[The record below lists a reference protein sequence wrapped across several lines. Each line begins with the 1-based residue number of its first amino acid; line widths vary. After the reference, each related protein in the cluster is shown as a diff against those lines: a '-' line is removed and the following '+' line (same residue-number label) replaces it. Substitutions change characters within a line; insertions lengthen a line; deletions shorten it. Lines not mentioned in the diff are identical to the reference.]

1 MKSISEDS
9 HIDLR
14 ARAHAEMVEAGFVP
28 DFEPAV
34 IRETQASSEKQINQL
49 DSSLR
54 DLRSLLW
61 SSIDNPDS
69 RDLDQLE
76 YVERLADGTARVMV
90 AIADVDAYVPRSSA
104 TDRHASTNTTSI
116 YTGIV
121 NYPMLPDIL
130 SFDLTSL
137 VQDADR
143 LAIVID
149 LVIDSKGA
157 IDKNDVYR
165 GLVRNHAKL
174 DYPTIGDWLESG
186 GTVPE
191 VVSKISGL
199 KEQLILQNEVQG
211 QIRALRQAQGS
222 LQLHT
227 PEATTVAADGVV
239 LDLEIVEDNP
249 ARELIENFMISGN
262 IGVSHFLASKN
273 FPSIRRIVK
282 TPERWQRIVEIAA
295 TYGEALAPEADARA
309 LAKFLI
315 ARKKVD
321 ALRFPDLSLAIVKL
335 LGRGEYVVEV
345 PGQKD
350 QGHFALAVHDYTHAT
365 APNRRFP
372 DLATQRLVKAAIAGK
387 PMPYSLNELDEIA
400 LHCTER
406 EGAAKKLERTM
417 RKVAAAVLLSK
428 HIGEIYDGIVTGV
441 QDGATY
447 ARLFKPPA
455 EGRIVKGDKG
465 LDIGDK
471 VKLKLIATDP
481 ERAYID
487 FARA

>member
-1 MKSISEDS
+1 LKSMGDNN

-14 ARAHAEMVEAGFVP
+14 SRAHAEMVEAGFAP
-28 DFEPAV
+28 DFEPSVMSQAQSLNQKQAV
-34 IRETQASSEKQINQL
+34 PN
-49 DSSLR
+49 DSSIK

-90 AIADVDAYVPRSSA
+90 AIADVDALVSKGSA
-104 TDRHASTNTTSI
+104 IDRHAATNTTSI

-121 NYPMLPDIL
+121 TYPMLPDVL

-137 VQDADR
+137 IQDADR
-143 LAIVID
+143 RAIVID
-149 LVIDSKGA
+149 LIVDQTGA
-157 IDKNDVYR
+157 MIKNSVYL
-165 GLVRNHAKL
+165 GLVRNQAKL
-174 DYPTIGDWLESG
+174 DYPTIGTWLESG
-186 GTVPE
+186 GAPPDKVANVP
-191 VVSKISGL
+191 GL
-199 KEQLILQNEVQG
+199 SDQLLLQN
-211 QIRALRQAQGS
+211 QIQKQIHALRQEQGS

-227 PEATTVAADGVV
+227 PEATTIAVNGVV
-239 LDLEIVEDNP
+239 LDLELVEENP

-262 IGVSHFLASKN
+262 IAVSHFLADKKL
-273 FPSIRRIVK
+273 PSIRRIVK
-282 TPERWQRIVEIAA
+282 TPEKWQRIVEVAA
-295 TYGEALAPEADARA
+295 SYGEALPPEPDARA

-315 ARKKVD
+315 DRKKAD
-321 ALRFPDLSLAIVKL
+321 PLRFPDLSLTIVKL

-345 PGQKD
+345 PGQVD

-365 APNRRFP
+365 APNRRYP
-372 DLATQRLVKAAIAGK
+372 DLATQRLVKAAIASQ
-387 PMPYSLNELDEIA
+387 PAPYTLEELDELA

-406 EGAAKKLERTM
+406 EEAAKKVERTM

-428 HIGEIYDGIVTGV
+428 HIGELYDGIVTGV
-441 QDGATY
+441 QSGATY

-455 EGRIVKGDKG
+455 EGRIIKGENG
-465 LDIGDK
+465 LKIGDK
-471 VKLKLIATDP
+471 VKLKLVSTDP

-487 FARA
+487 FAKV